1 MELVPET
8 IEEHSVTQ
16 SSVNKAAIRHRKR
29 TGEETR
35 RQTGV
40 FNRGTRKRS
49 THQAIGSG
57 KFKPENFARVS
68 SLKKDNKN
76 PNFGKKNKSAER
88 RKSLDRPD
96 LIPNGIQ
103 EKNEVIHDLHVNHEQ
118 NQSRTMENSR
128 ISSIA
133 RIERL
138 DS

>member
-40 FNRGTRKRS
+40 FNRAARKRS
-49 THQAIGSG
+49 THQL

-76 PNFGKKNKSAER
+76 PNFGRKNKSAER
-88 RKSLDRPD
+88 RKSLERPSLSPKAD
-96 LIPNGIQ
+96 Q
-103 EKNEVIHDLHVNHEQ
+103 EKNEVIHDLNLNPEQ
-118 NQSRTMENSR
+118 KQSRTMENSR